1 MDNKKVRVTYGDK
14 TAEFPFP
21 VDYITF
27 LKTCSIELGIPKE
40 EIQQL
45 NSCYQDEEG
54 DSVLVNSEF
63 DYDQA
68 IKVMNET
75 DIEVLTFTL
84 EPKINQSI
92 SIIPKEAQSPITD
105 SLRSGQ
111 IFEPYSLEGE
121 KENKEESNLDIQNE
135 MLEEEEKRK
144 KLKEDIEKSKREQE
158 EERQK
163 SIIEIKKRI
172 EEAKRQKEAER
183 LKKEKEEAEEKRR
196 KEEEERLRK
205 EEEERL
211 RREEEERLRKEE
223 EERLRREEEE
233 RLRKEEEER
242 LRREEEERLRKEEEE
257 RLRREEEE
265 RLRKEEEER
274 LRREEEERLRKEEE
288 ERLRREEEEEKRKK
302 EEEEKRR
309 KLEEELERKKALE
322 EEMERIQKASLEE
335 KKKEEEKNQ
344 EKGVNI
350 YIKMLR
356 MEKVL
361 KLLKKNF
368 DKNQKTKKLLSL
380 SKIAQKQLER
390 DALGTLKSLP
400 PKQKYE
406 DTEEYKQKLLRKQR
420 ILDKLNQKARE
431 SVIQSRIAQ
440 SVAPNRMNV
449 NNNILD
455 ELNPKD
461 YENTLQSINMD
472 AQKAIQEKMAKF
484 IEEEYEKMKQQ
495 LIEKTLKQNQEI
507 LNTYI
512 NELSTIDKERQS
524 VFHNEMSKVIQQSQ
538 SQIKNNNMNML
549 MSVSS
554 IHSNVKCELCL
565 QQPIVG
571 IRYKCSVCPNYNLC
585 EACEEKNY
593 ELKTHPHDF
602 IRMRDPAIEK
612 AKIVPQNSEGYQLI
626 PSDSSNLKFSF
637 EVLNKNLNFTLNQG
651 KENLLS
657 VRIVLQNN
665 YGMSWNRGAT
675 KLVCDKL
682 RSNIICEDVNLP
694 SLSGGQKTEAI
705 CTFNN
710 VDSLEPGNYQCYLNF
725 TVDGK
730 KYGTPIIISIIIIR
744 KPMDNGL
751 KNSIDKFRNEYG
763 LSENDYS
770 DEKIKDVLINNGM
783 DFVRAFEALFA

>member
-27 LKTCSIELGIPKE
+27 LKTCSMELGIPKE

-68 IKVMNET
+68 HKVMNET
-75 DIEVLTFTL
+75 DMKILTFTL
-84 EPKINQSI
+84 EPKTNQSI

-105 SLRSGQ
+105 SMRSGQ
-111 IFEPYSLEGE
+111 IFEPYSLEGD
-121 KENKEESNLDIQNE
+121 KENKAESNLDIQNE
-135 MLEEEEKRK
+135 VLEDEERK
-144 KLKEDIEKSKREQE
+144 KRMKEEIEKSKREKDE
-158 EERQK
+158 EEQK
-163 SIIEIKKRI
+163 SIIKIKQRI
-172 EEAKRQKEAER
+172 EEAKRQKEEADRIRREQ
-183 LKKEKEEAEEKRR
+183 EEAEEKKR

-205 EEEERL
+205 EEEERLKREEEERLRREEEERLKREEEERL

-223 EERLRREEEE
+223 EDRLRREEEE
-233 RLRKEEEER
+233 
-242 LRREEEERLRKEEEE
+242 
-257 RLRREEEE
+257 
-265 RLRKEEEER
+265 
-274 LRREEEERLRKEEE
+274 
-288 ERLRREEEEEKRKK
+288 
-302 EEEEKRR
+302 KRR
-309 KLEEELERKKALE
+309 KEEEELERKKALE

-344 EKGVNI
+344 EKGVDI

-420 ILDKLNQKARE
+420 VLAKLNQRARE

-440 SVAPNRMNV
+440 SVAPNKINV

-484 IEEEYEKMKQQ
+484 IEEEYEKMKKQ

-512 NELSTIDKERQS
+512 NQLSTIDKERQS

-538 SQIKNNNMNML
+538 SQIKNNMNMS

-554 IHSNVKCELCL
+554 IHSNVKCELCH

-602 IRMRDPAIEK
+602 IRMRDPVIEK
-612 AKIVPQNSEGYQLI
+612 AKIVPQNSENEGFQLI
-626 PSDSSNLKFSF
+626 PSDNSNQKFSF
-637 EVLNKNLNFTLNQG
+637 EVLNKNLNFTMNQG
-651 KENLLS
+651 KEKILQ

-665 YGMSWNRGAT
+665 YGMSWNRGTT

-694 SLSGGQKTEAI
+694 SLSGGQKTEAV
-705 CTFNN
+705 CLFNN
-710 VDSLEPGNYQCYLNF
+710 VDTLEPRNYQCHLNF

-730 KYGTPIIISIIIIR
+730 KYGLPIIISINILK
-744 KPMDNGL
+744 KPIESGI
-751 KNSIDKFRNEYG
+751 KQSIDKFRNEYG
-763 LSENDYS
+763 LSEIDYS

>member
-1 MDNKKVRVTYGDK
+1 M
-14 TAEFPFP
+14 
-21 VDYITF
+21 
-27 LKTCSIELGIPKE
+27 
-40 EIQQL
+40 
-45 NSCYQDEEG
+45 
-54 DSVLVNSEF
+54 
-63 DYDQA
+63 
-68 IKVMNET
+68 
-75 DIEVLTFTL
+75 
-84 EPKINQSI
+84 
-92 SIIPKEAQSPITD
+92 
-105 SLRSGQ
+105 
-111 IFEPYSLEGE
+111 
-121 KENKEESNLDIQNE
+121 
-135 MLEEEEKRK
+135 
-144 KLKEDIEKSKREQE
+144 
-158 EERQK
+158 
-163 SIIEIKKRI
+163 
-172 EEAKRQKEAER
+172 
-183 LKKEKEEAEEKRR
+183 RR
-196 KEEEERLRK
+196 EEEERLK
-205 EEEERL
+205 
-211 RREEEERLRKEE
+211 REEEERLRKEE

-242 LRREEEERLRKEEEE
+242 LRREEEERLR
-257 RLRREEEE
+257 REEEE

-288 ERLRREEEEEKRKK
+288 ERLRKEEEERLRKEEEERLRK
-302 EEEEKRR
+302 EEEERLRKEEEERLRKEEEERLRKEEEKRR
-309 KLEEELERKKALE
+309 KEEEELERKKALE

-344 EKGVNI
+344 EKGVDI

-420 ILDKLNQKARE
+420 LLAKLNQRVRE

-440 SVAPNRMNV
+440 SVAPNKINV

-484 IEEEYEKMKQQ
+484 IEEEYEKMKKQ

-512 NELSTIDKERQS
+512 NQLSTIDKERQS

-538 SQIKNNNMNML
+538 SQIKNNMNMS

-554 IHSNVKCELCL
+554 IHSNVKCELCH

-602 IRMRDPAIEK
+602 IRMRDPVIEK
-612 AKIVPQNSEGYQLI
+612 PKIVHQNSGNEGYQLI
-626 PSDSSNLKFSF
+626 PSDNSNQKFSF
-637 EVLNKNLNFTLNQG
+637 EVLNKNLNFTMNQG
-651 KENLLS
+651 KEKILQ

-665 YGMSWNRGAT
+665 YGMSWNRGTT

-694 SLSGGQKTEAI
+694 SLSGGQKTEAV
-705 CTFNN
+705 CLFNN
-710 VDSLEPGNYQCYLNF
+710 VDTLEPRNYQCHLNF

-730 KYGTPIIISIIIIR
+730 KYGLPIIISINILK
-744 KPMDNGL
+744 KPMESGI
-751 KNSIDKFRNEYG
+751 KQSIDKFRNEYG
-763 LSENDYS
+763 LSEFDYP
-770 DEKIKDVLINNGM
+770 DERIKNVLINNGM
-783 DFVRAFEALFA
+783 DFVRAFAALFA